1 MSAAQCGAL
10 YQLIMQPKGRLSS
23 RFELQQEPNI
33 MERIIKS
40 VDNEVN
46 YYRESA
52 RSRGRKAQA
61 MKRRAEREML
71 ETTSLKDLIK

>member
-1 MSAAQCGAL
+1 
-10 YQLIMQPKGRLSS
+10 
-23 RFELQQEPNI
+23 

-61 MKRRAEREML
+61 MKRRAERKML

>member
-52 RSRGRKAQA
+52 RSRGRKAPA